1 MNYWTASD
9 TFLPLTTF
17 FYTQKYFT
25 LIATIS
31 TLKTWIFICKSTS
44 VDVIA
49 LFHIHKKCHLHIT
62 RKYDKFHVKSIMKE
76 IFVIDNKKKGERCE
90 LDEVQMIRLSTFSF
104 TAARCWFN
112 ILKSVL
118 LVNWFMCV
126 EATKKISL
134 RWGCQHAKKSAQSD
148 LKINYMLIVSL
159 FSHFLHSLCALWWK
173 FDARNNVNNN
183 FVRFKSIKEGIWC
196 DFITIDW
203 CEEVN
208 WIYWAFLSKKVFKM
222 LP

>member
-1 MNYWTASD
+1 
-9 TFLPLTTF
+9 
-17 FYTQKYFT
+17 
-25 LIATIS
+25 
-31 TLKTWIFICKSTS
+31 
-44 VDVIA
+44 
-49 LFHIHKKCHLHIT
+49 
-62 RKYDKFHVKSIMKE
+62 MKE

-90 LDEVQMIRLSTFSF
+90 VDEVQMIRLSTFSF

-126 EATKKISL
+126 EATKKIAL

-159 FSHFLHSLCALWWK
+159 FSHFLHSLGALWWK

-196 DFITIDW
+196 DFITIDC